1 MAKEIKYSDKAKKG
15 LKKGVDKI
23 ANAVKVTLGP
33 QGRNVMIDAPF
44 GMPLVIN
51 DGVTVAKSIDLPNR
65 LENMGAALVRGVA
78 SKTDEKA
85 GDGTTTATVLAQVMV
100 KEGLK
105 AVSVGMNPI
114 EVKRGMDKAVKLVTE
129 ELLKIRKEISSE
141 GSEMEQIAMISA
153 NNDVEIGAMIG
164 EAYAKVGK
172 DGVISIEEST
182 TTSTYVDL
190 AEGLEFDNGY
200 LSPYFVN
207 TPDGEVHLKD
217 VCILV
222 AEEKI
227 EKMEQI
233 MSTLEHSI
241 GQGKAL
247 LIIAK
252 DFDAEVI
259 RTLIIN
265 KVEAGAGIA
274 LVKSPGFGE
283 RKKDLL
289 EDISIT
295 VGGNIRT
302 KALNRFLSKTV
313 KADLG
318 YCESVKLD
326 YHKTTLVNGGG
337 TKEMV
342 NFRIK
347 EIEAQK
353 VTAENDYEKEQYD
366 KRIAKLKNGVGIIYV
381 GAPTEVEAKEKK
393 ERIKDALNATKAA
406 LQEGIVCGGGVALI
420 QTSRGIIIN
429 TNEAQQ
435 AGANIIIKACEAPLK
450 QIAENAGVNG
460 EVIFDKVL
468 GGALNSGYDAKE
480 NKYIK
485 DMFKAGIIDPVKVT
499 RIALENAN
507 SIAGMILTTE
517 CTLMDIIENQ
527 PQQGTP
533 RLPNFR

>member
-15 LKKGVDKI
+15 LKRGVDKM

-44 GMPLVIN
+44 GMPLIIN
-51 DGVTVAKSIDLPNR
+51 DGVTVAKSIDLTDR

-100 KEGLK
+100 GEGLRAI
-105 AVSVGMNPI
+105 AVGLNPI
-114 EVKRGMDKAVKLVTE
+114 EVKRGMDKAVKAITE
-129 ELLKIRKEISSE
+129 NLLKLAHTIGTE
-141 GSEMEQIAMISA
+141 GAEMQQVAMISA
-153 NNDVEIGAMIG
+153 NNDEEIGEMIG
-164 EAYAKVGK
+164 QAYSKVGK
-172 DGVISIEEST
+172 EGVISIEEST

-190 AEGLEFDNGY
+190 AEGMEFDSGY
-200 LSPYFVN
+200 FSPYFVN

-233 MSTLEHSI
+233 MSALEHSI

-252 DFDAEVI
+252 DFDPEVV

-265 KVEAGAGIA
+265 KMEAQAAIA
-274 LVKSPGFGE
+274 IVKSPGFGE
-283 RKKDLL
+283 RKKDYL
-289 EDISIT
+289 EDISIV
-295 VGGNIRT
+295 VGGTIRS
-302 KALNRFLSKTV
+302 KQLNRFLSKTT
-313 KADLG
+313 KTDLG
-318 YCESVKLD
+318 YCESVKID
-326 YHKTTLVNGGG
+326 YHKTTLVGGGG
-337 TKEMV
+337 TKEMLD
-342 NFRIK
+342 FRIK

-366 KRIAKLKNGVGIIYV
+366 KRIAKLKNGVGVIYV
-381 GAPTEVEAKEKK
+381 GAPTEVEAKEKR

-420 QTSRGIIIN
+420 QATQGISLDCNDAQKAGVKIIL
-429 TNEAQQ
+429 
-435 AGANIIIKACEAPLK
+435 KACEAPLK

-460 EVIFDKVL
+460 EVVLNKVL
-468 GGALNSGYDAKE
+468 EGPTNSGYDAKE
-480 NKYIK
+480 NKYVK

-499 RIALENAN
+499 RIALENAS

-517 CTLMDIIENQ
+517 CTLVDIVEQNQ
-527 PQQGTP
+527 PQP

>member
-78 SKTDEKA
+78 AKTDEKA

-105 AVSVGMNPI
+105 AVAVGMNPI
-114 EVKRGMDKAVKLVTE
+114 EIKRGMDKAVKLITE
-129 ELLKIRKEISSE
+129 NLLTLRREISEEGKEI
-141 GSEMEQIAMISA
+141 EQIAMISA
-153 NNDVEIGAMIG
+153 NNDVEIGKMIG

-172 DGVISIEEST
+172 EGVISIEEST
-182 TTSTYVDL
+182 TTTTYVEL
-190 AEGLEFDNGY
+190 AEGMEFDNGY
-200 LSPYFVN
+200 VSPYFVN
-207 TPDGEVHLKD
+207 TPDGEVHLRD
-217 VCILV
+217 VYILLS
-222 AEEKI
+222 EDKI

-233 MSTLEHSI
+233 MSTLEASI
-241 GQGKAL
+241 GQGKSL

-252 DFDAEVI
+252 DFDAEVL

-265 KVEAGAGIA
+265 KMEAGAAIA

-283 RKKDLL
+283 RKKDYL
-289 EDISIT
+289 EDISISI
-295 VGGNIRT
+295 GGNIRS
-302 KALNRFLSKTV
+302 KGLNRFLSKTI
-313 KADLG
+313 KSDLG
-318 YCESVKLD
+318 YCASVKMD
-326 YHKTTLVNGGG
+326 YHKTTLISGKG
-337 TKEMV
+337 TKEALD
-342 NFRIK
+342 FRIK
-347 EIEAQK
+347 EIQAQK

-366 KRIAKLKNGVGIIYV
+366 KRIAKLQNGVGVIYV

-406 LQEGIVCGGGVALI
+406 LQEGIVCGGGVALVQASLGVVI
-420 QTSRGIIIN
+420 DS
-429 TNEAQQ
+429 NEAQK
-435 AGANIIIKACEAPLK
+435 AGVKIILKACEAPLK
-450 QIAENAGVNG
+450 QIVENAGVNG
-460 EVIFDKVL
+460 EVVL
-468 GGALNSGYDAKE
+468 DQVLNGAANSGYDAKE
-480 NKYIK
+480 NKYVR
-485 DMFKAGIIDPVKVT
+485 DMFKAGIIDPVKIT
-499 RIALENAN
+499 RIALENAS

-517 CTLMDIIENQ
+517 CTLIDIVEPTQASQN
-527 PQQGTP
+527 TL
-533 RLPNFR
+533 RNFR